1 MSSEHKFGGQSNHSD
16 ERHCDFVSSRGLM
29 KSCDVFP
36 QNPVSSIRRCYDYDW
51 DTLKSHATVYI
62 PSSAIPDFIA
72 RVWPKIEVPIIL
84 VSGDCDETVPYDIFP
99 SQEAALAFVKDKRLV
114 AWFAQN
120 MIQFHS
126 KTHQIPIGMD
136 YHTLS
141 ANANHSWGPQ
151 QTPEQQE
158 QALKMLRDR
167 KDVQKPL
174 IHANFQF
181 SMRTRYG
188 KDREAAIKEIPKELI
203 YYQPKPGIRFLTWA
217 VQHEYA
223 FVASPW
229 GGGLDCH
236 RTWEALA
243 LGLYPILHSSELDSM
258 FRDLPV
264 LIVKAW
270 SQVTRERLDAF
281 LKEQEGKPKG
291 VPEKLFLKYW
301 VQKINLFRTAPVE

>member
-1 MSSEHKFGGQSNHSD
+1 MEQN

-29 KSCDVFP
+29 KSCDVYP

-51 DTLKSHATVYI
+51 TTLKSHATVYI

-72 RVWPKIEVPIIL
+72 RVWPTIEVPIIL

-99 SQEAALAFVKDKRLV
+99 SQEAALTFVKDKRLI

-136 YHTLS
+136 YHTLV
-141 ANANHSWGPQ
+141 ANTNHSWGPQ
-151 QTPEQQE
+151 QSPLKQE
-158 QALKMLRDR
+158 QALTMLRERNDAKR
-167 KDVQKPL
+167 PM
-174 IHANFQF
+174 IYGNFQF
-181 SMRTRYG
+181 SMKTRYG
-188 KDREAAIKEIPKELI
+188 KDREQALKHIPKDLI
-203 YYQPKPGIRFLTWA
+203 YYPPKPMIRFISWA
-217 VQHEYA
+217 VQAEYA

-243 LGLYPILHSSELDSM
+243 LGLYPILHSSELDPM
-258 FRDLPV
+258 FQDLPV
-264 LIVKAW
+264 LIVKTW
-270 SQVTRERLDAF
+270 SDITRERLDAF
-281 LKEQEGKPKG
+281 LKDQEGKPKG

-301 VQKINLFRTAPVE
+301 TDKIKLWKNAPVK

>member
-1 MSSEHKFGGQSNHSD
+1 MPIPIDYIKMEQD
-16 ERHCDFVSSRGLM
+16 ERHCQFVSSRGLM

-36 QNPVSSIRRCYDYDW
+36 QTPISSIRRCYDYDW
-51 DTLKSHATVYI
+51 STLKSHATVYV
-62 PSSAIPDFIA
+62 PSSALPDFIA
-72 RVWPKIEVPIIL
+72 RIWPTIKVPIIL

-99 SQEAALAFVKDKRLV
+99 NEDAALAFVKDARLI

-120 MIQFHS
+120 MIPFHS
-126 KTHQIPIGMD
+126 KTFQIPIGMD

-141 ANANHSWGPQ
+141 SNASHPWGPQ
-151 QTPEQQE
+151 QTPLTQE
-158 QALKMLRDR
+158 QALHALRER
-167 KDVQKPL
+167 AVVQKPL
-174 IHANFQF
+174 IHANFHF
-181 SMRTRYG
+181 SMKTRYG
-188 KDREAAIKEIPKELI
+188 KDREAAIQEIPKALI
-203 YYQPKPGIRFLTWA
+203 YYPAKPVPRFLTWA
-217 VQHEYA
+217 SQREYA

-243 LGLYPILHSSELDSM
+243 LGCYPILHSSALDHM

-270 SQVTRERLDAF
+270 SDVTQERLDAF
-281 LKEQEGKPKG
+281 LKEQEGKPKV

-301 VQKINLFRTAPVE
+301 THKINLLKGSMT

>member
-1 MSSEHKFGGQSNHSD
+1 MDQD
-16 ERHCDFVSSRGLM
+16 ERHCQYVSSRGLM

-72 RVWPKIEVPIIL
+72 RIWPKIEVPIIL
-84 VSGDCDETVPYDIFP
+84 VSGDCDETIPYDIFP
-99 SQEAALAFVKDKRLV
+99 SQEAALTFVKDKRLV

-141 ANANHSWGPQ
+141 ANSNHPWGPQ

-188 KDREAAIKEIPKELI
+188 KDREAAFKEISKDLI
-203 YYQPKPGIRFLTWA
+203 YYQTKVIPRFLTWA
-217 VQHEYA
+217 IQHEYV

-243 LGLYPILHSSELDSM
+243 LGLYPILHSSGIDPM

-264 LIVKAW
+264 LIVNSW
-270 SQVTRERLDAF
+270 SEVTRERLDAF

-301 VQKINLFRTAPVE
+301 TDKINLYRCAPVAS

>member
-1 MSSEHKFGGQSNHSD
+1 MSNESL
-16 ERHCDFVSSRGLM
+16 CAFVSSRGLM

-36 QNPVSSIRRCYDYDW
+36 PNPVSSIRRCYDYDW
-51 DTLKSHATVYI
+51 GTLKSLATVYI
-62 PSSAIPDFIA
+62 PSSALPDFIA
-72 RVWPKIEVPIIL
+72 RVWPTIKVPIIL

-99 SQEAALAFVKDKRLV
+99 SQEAAIAFVKDARLV

-120 MIQFHS
+120 MVPFHS
-126 KTHQIPIGMD
+126 KTFQIPIGMD

-141 ANANHSWGPQ
+141 SNASHSWGPQ
-151 QTPEQQE
+151 QTPLQQE
-158 QALKMLRDR
+158 QALLALRER
-167 KDVQKPL
+167 AVVQKPL
-174 IHANFQF
+174 IHANFHF
-181 SMRTRYG
+181 SMKTRYG
-188 KDREAAIKEIPKELI
+188 KDREAAIQEIPKSLI
-203 YYQPKPGIRFLTWA
+203 YYPANPVPRFLTWA
-217 VQHEYA
+217 SQREYA

-243 LGLYPILHSSELDSM
+243 LGCYPILHSSELDHM

-270 SQVTRERLDAF
+270 SDVTQERLDAF
-281 LKEQEGKPKG
+281 LKEQEGRSKA

-301 VQKINLFRTAPVE
+301 THKINLFRTAEL

>member
-1 MSSEHKFGGQSNHSD
+1 
-16 ERHCDFVSSRGLM
+16 M

-36 QNPVSSIRRCYDYDW
+36 PNPVSSIRRCYDYDW
-51 DTLKSHATVYI
+51 GTLKSLATVYI
-62 PSSAIPDFIA
+62 PSSAIPDFIK
-72 RVWPKIEVPIIL
+72 RVWPTIKVPIIL

-99 SQEAALAFVKDKRLV
+99 SQEAAIAFVKDARLV

-120 MIQFHS
+120 MVPFHS
-126 KTHQIPIGMD
+126 KTFQIPIGMD

-141 ANANHSWGPQ
+141 SNASHSWGPQ
-151 QTPEQQE
+151 QTPLQQE
-158 QALKMLRDR
+158 QALLALRER
-167 KDVQKPL
+167 AVVQKPL
-174 IHANFQF
+174 IHANFHF
-181 SMRTRYG
+181 SMKTRYG
-188 KDREAAIKEIPKELI
+188 KDREAAIQEIPKALI
-203 YYQPKPGIRFLTWA
+203 HYQVKPVPRFLTWA
-217 VQHEYA
+217 SQREYA

-243 LGLYPILHSSELDSM
+243 LGCYPILHSSELDHM

-270 SQVTRERLDAF
+270 SDVTQERLDAF
-281 LKEQEGKPKG
+281 LKEQEGRSKA

-301 VQKINLFRTAPVE
+301 THKINLFKGAPVVSSPESGYE